1 MLQFARTCSVPF
13 PASSTSRLALNHRL
27 GNSFQTCFF
36 SMCSQTARPQKKG
49 ESNNYK
55 ANTIK
60 DIYLSQNLPSNRLLW
75 PRYPTAIHTRSAR
88 PGTPPVA
95 PLGESGNLRTGPPPR
110 WLDTPSLGV
119 IHGRWVWKIGAQ
131 PVMAGGWCMD
141 GPEETDAA
149 AW

>member
-1 MLQFARTCSVPF
+1 MFSPI
-13 PASSTSRLALNHRL
+13 SSLFHKSTRPESQAW
-27 GNSFQTCFF
+27 QFF
-36 SMCSQTARPQKKG
+36 SDLFLLYVLADRTPPKKG